1 MLLTKVQRDSNAK
14 IVYYLYANRCL
25 LIKGSFMPEMSC
37 AFVVK
42 IDNGTEV

>member
-1 MLLTKVQRDSNAK
+1 
-14 IVYYLYANRCL
+14 
-25 LIKGSFMPEMSC
+25 MPEMSC